1 MATAH
6 GDKPSA
12 GRSISGAGSIYGAD
26 VIGGRDVYNF
36 VEQID
41 TLAKA
46 DPGNIQEVAASQ
58 LALSTSY
65 YESVLAQARR
75 SFLAAIVSAAIGL
88 GFFLAAVAIALV
100 RDSVNAATLSAI
112 SGGIVETIAG
122 LNFWLYG
129 RTATQL
135 DAFHVRLEQT
145 QRYLLANSLS
155 TGLDG
160 DSRNKV
166 LSELVATVAS
176 QPVPLGNSTDLEERK
191 R

>member
-1 MATAH
+1 MATAEENDR
-6 GDKPSA
+6 GKSSA
-12 GRSISGAGSIYGAD
+12 
-26 VIGGRDVYNF
+26 GGRDVVGGDIVSRGGTVSIHVAPLEN
-36 VEQID
+36 V
-41 TLAKA
+41 AKA

-75 SFLAAIVSAAIGL
+75 SFVAAIVSAAVGL
-88 GFFLAAVAIALV
+88 GFFLAAVAIVLV
-100 RDSVNAATLSAI
+100 RESLNAATLSAI

-129 RTATQL
+129 KTATQL

-155 TGLDG
+155 TSLDG
-160 DSRNKV
+160 EHRNKV
-166 LSELVATVAS
+166 LSDLVATVAS
-176 QPVPLGNSTDLEERK
+176 QPVLLGKSMEPAQK
-191 R
+191 H